1 MEAKRFTAGDMRRAL
16 QMVREHLGPDA
27 VILSSKK
34 NIDSVE
40 VVATTDYHVED
51 LEAEQVQEIAPV
63 AHKIYRQLSG
73 VVESAEPEK
82 FNKRQDQVTLNHKSV
97 VNKVSDNQLSENKV
111 APPKVVEA
119 VVEKFVEKT
128 VDTADSTAD
137 DFLDIGEEKT
147 SQGSQS
153 VIVNR
158 DINQDLTQ
166 MRYEIE
172 GLRRML
178 SMQPA
183 HPLAAPVASN
193 PFVSK
198 QQGELR
204 QRLDWMGIPSA
215 QHDYFLNKIDAT
227 QAVKPAWRSVLQQMQ
242 SQIKIAPRDVVD
254 AGGIFALVGSTGAGK
269 TTTIAKLAT
278 RYAMQ
283 YGAEQV
289 GLISLDV
296 NRVGGTQQLKTM
308 GKLLGIPVRTVETAM
323 DLEVSLRAF
332 RGRSLVMIDTAGVRP
347 GSEELT
353 RLLKTLQVEK
363 RIQCFLTLPAT
374 SQYSVMKTL
383 LHCYQGISKGLIIT
397 KLDEAVSL
405 GEVIASVI
413 DSQLPVTYT
422 TDGQLIPESIRLPNV
437 PELMSLAVEKIRL
450 RRADDEINSSV
461 NSTSV
466 HGTTVNSTRKQKIN
480 SGVSDLYSK

>member
-1 MEAKRFTAGDMRRAL
+1 MNA
-16 QMVREHLGPDA
+16 
-27 VILSSKK
+27 
-34 NIDSVE
+34 SV
-40 VVATTDYHVED
+40 
-51 LEAEQVQEIAPV
+51 L
-63 AHKIYRQLSG
+63 K
-73 VVESAEPEK
+73 
-82 FNKRQDQVTLNHKSV
+82 
-97 VNKVSDNQLSENKV
+97 
-111 APPKVVEA
+111 
-119 VVEKFVEKT
+119 
-128 VDTADSTAD
+128 
-137 DFLDIGEEKT
+137 
-147 SQGSQS
+147 
-153 VIVNR
+153 
-158 DINQDLTQ
+158 
-166 MRYEIE
+166 EIE

-178 SMQPA
+178 SSPQTAIPFA
-183 HPLAAPVASN
+183 TQAAGH

-215 QHDYFLNKIDAT
+215 QHDYFLNKIDTA
-227 QAVKPAWRSVLQQMQ
+227 QPVKQAWRTLLQQMQ

-353 RLLKTLQVEK
+353 RLLKTLQVDK

-383 LHCYQGISKGLIIT
+383 LHCYKGISKGLIIT

-405 GEVIASVI
+405 GEVIATTI
-413 DSQLPVTYT
+413 DSQLPVAYT
-422 TDGQLIPESIRLPNV
+422 TDGQLIPESICLPNV
-437 PELMSLAVEKIRL
+437 PDLMSLAVEKIRS
-450 RRADDEINSSV
+450 RRVDNEVNSAVNRTV

-466 HGTTVNSTRKQKIN
+466 NSTKNQKIN